1 MYNDKEIDLILTNS
15 SVVAVRIICEICC
28 LSDDEKELMRLRYR
42 EGLNAEEIADK
53 MAMSQSTLYRRKG
66 EILQKIRM
74 GLDIWGI
81 KPNEKW
87 ELTVEDVFDRNNFFC
102 KTQAELVRYF
112 YRNRGDIHSQE
123 LMYNLI
129 RKMSG
134 MEIEHLY

>member
-102 KTQAELVRYF
+102 KTGRAR
-112 YRNRGDIHSQE
+112 
-123 LMYNLI
+123 
-129 RKMSG
+129 
-134 MEIEHLY
+134 EILLQKPW